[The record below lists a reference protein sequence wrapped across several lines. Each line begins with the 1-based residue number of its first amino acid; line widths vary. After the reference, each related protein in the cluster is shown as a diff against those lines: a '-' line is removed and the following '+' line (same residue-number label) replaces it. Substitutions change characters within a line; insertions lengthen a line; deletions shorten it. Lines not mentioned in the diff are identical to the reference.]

1 MNNMEKVF
9 NTAVAILAT
18 FFTYLF
24 GGWDLALKILLDYVT
39 GVIYAYV
46 IKTLNSEV
54 GFRGL
59 IKKCMILAVLIVG
72 VELDRMLGNG
82 GTWVF
87 RTLVAYF
94 YIANEGISLLENISK

>member
-24 GGWDLALKILLDYVT
+24 GGWDLALKILITFMVLDYVT

-46 IKTLNSEV
+46 LKH
-54 GFRGL
+54 
-59 IKKCMILAVLIVG
+59 LIV
-72 VELDRMLGNG
+72 RS
-82 GTWVF
+82 
-87 RTLVAYF
+87 A
-94 YIANEGISLLENISK
+94 LED

>member
-24 GGWDLALKILLDYVT
+24 GGWDLALKILITFMVLDYVT

-46 IKTLNSEV
+46 INTLNCEV

-59 IKKCMILAVLIVG
+59 IKKCMIHFG
-72 VELDRMLGNG
+72 VC
-82 GTWVF
+82 
-87 RTLVAYF
+87 
-94 YIANEGISLLENISK
+94 SLLD